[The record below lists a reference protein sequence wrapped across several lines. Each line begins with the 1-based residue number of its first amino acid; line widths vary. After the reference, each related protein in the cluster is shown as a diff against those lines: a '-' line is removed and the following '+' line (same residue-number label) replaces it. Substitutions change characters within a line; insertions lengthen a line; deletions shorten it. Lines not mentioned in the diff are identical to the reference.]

1 MSLVDG
7 AERAVRDWLDP
18 GRFRSGDRL
27 PPEQE
32 LAGML
37 GVSRGTLRSSLRR
50 LESSGEIIRRQGSG
64 TFVGR
69 IGGAPRVDRR
79 TLRAGSYCVRAS
91 GTEFAVAD
99 LEVELRPVGAD
110 AADALG
116 IVPAHPTTTITRTI
130 LAGDR
135 LAALAHDMVHPDVPL
150 PDTARLRALLLG
162 GETMFEVLGATETAP
177 AVSRTRIS
185 SLMLH
190 PCDSLGGRLGVTEP
204 SACLVLEGVL
214 LGEHGQ
220 PLLYSWDVV
229 LPGMI
234 EIEVLRSTKAA
245 PPEPIT
251 IRDDGLA
258 PSG

>member
-1 MSLVDG
+1 MPDAAIIDRRGPDEPALVVAHRGAWNPAPQNSLAAFEQAIVDG
-7 AERAVRDWLDP
+7 
-18 GRFRSGDRL
+18 
-27 PPEQE
+27 
-32 LAGML
+32 
-37 GVSRGTLRSSLRR
+37 
-50 LESSGEIIRRQGSG
+50 
-64 TFVGR
+64 
-69 IGGAPRVDRR
+69 
-79 TLRAGSYCVRAS
+79 
-91 GTEFAVAD
+91 
-99 LEVELRPVGAD
+99 
-110 AADALG
+110 ADALG